1 MYTYL
6 TMTAGSKVGEHYLLS
21 EQEPNSLGRGS
32 ECTVVLT
39 DPLCSRVH
47 VIITHEDG
55 RWHVVDA
62 ESRNGTF
69 INDQKID
76 EAVLDMGHLLRMGST
91 EFILS
96 TSPERP
102 LITSTA
108 ELNITQTVVRNV
120 RLSDHDTRG
129 SNKDSAINT
138 EDLKA
143 LHDLSVEL
151 LACRDPDEVMR
162 HVLDVMLAH
171 LNASVVGYLLIDE
184 EGTLRPAVALPES
197 SKKPIVL
204 SAHLT
209 RLVCK
214 EQRAVWVSDSPA
226 DTVRT
231 ESLARF
237 ADAMCVPLVHREKLL
252 GALHVYI
259 ARGGF
264 STRQFNFAI
273 ELAKFAAVALD
284 RSLSE
289 IMLATDFK
297 RLKDT
302 SPGYD
307 NLVGGCEAIIELKQK
322 IARLARTSG
331 SVLVRGESGTGK
343 ELIARALHQASNRSD
358 RPMLAVNCAAI
369 PAELMESQL
378 FGHKAGSFTN
388 ADRDH
393 IGLFQQ
399 ADHGTLFLDEIGE
412 LPLAGQGKMLR
423 ILEGHPFLPVGSTQ
437 EVKVDVR
444 VIAATNRDLLQY
456 VRERKFREDLYY
468 RLAVF
473 ELIAPPLRE
482 RGQDIAMLIDYFLE
496 HYARL
501 HNRLNMKLSD
511 DARRKLLGYS
521 WPGNVRQLRNVIDS
535 AVVLAADEVIQLRD
549 LGIRDSAESDEL
561 GSLRIDEWERKLI
574 IEAMKRTEDS
584 IPESA
589 KLLGIGRA
597 TLYRKIDEYGLR
609 K

>member
-1 MYTYL
+1 
-6 TMTAGSKVGEHYLLS
+6 MTAGSKVGEHYLLS

>member
-1 MYTYL
+1 
-6 TMTAGSKVGEHYLLS
+6 MTAGSKVGEHYLLS

-358 RPMLAVNCAAI
+358 RPLLAVNCAAI

>member
-1 MYTYL
+1 
-6 TMTAGSKVGEHYLLS
+6 MTAGSRVGEHYLLS

-171 LNASVVGYLLIDE
+171 LSASVVGYLLIDE

-214 EQRAVWVSDSPA
+214 EQRAVWISDSPA
-226 DTVRT
+226 DQVRT

-358 RPMLAVNCAAI
+358 RPLLAVNCAAI